1 MRTIAWETDSQITL
15 RNLSKEVGECRY
27 TYDFGEGVRAVRHTS
42 PQKVSASQEKQM
54 SLLMIL
60 VLF

>member
-1 MRTIAWETDSQITL
+1 MRTIAWETDYQTTV
-15 RNLSKEVGECRY
+15 RNCSKEVGECQY

-42 PQKVSASQEKQM
+42 PQKVPASQEKQM